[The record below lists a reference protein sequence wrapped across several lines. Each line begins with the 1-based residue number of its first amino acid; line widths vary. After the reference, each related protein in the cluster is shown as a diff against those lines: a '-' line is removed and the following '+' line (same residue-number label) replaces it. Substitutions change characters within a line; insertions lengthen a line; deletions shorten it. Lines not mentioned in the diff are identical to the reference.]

1 MSLAS
6 VNLLWQQRYRGLMA
20 VAQHNVADDGRV
32 LLIKPD
38 EFERRTYQLLDVQT
52 DGATSEAGA
61 ISVET
66 VQKFDGLAGGRF
78 VAGITADDLY
88 LFREGKKLRFMP
100 DRRVTY
106 TDVHV
111 APDTGWFACSFSDSV
126 FSTHGLAFGD
136 ANGRLGWTKDLRTPP
151 NRVALTADGRVV
163 VAGLQN
169 GHLLA
174 MDQMRTPLWEC
185 FQEEPISA
193 LALPA
198 TGARPVAATEAG
210 TVLAVDEDGGFRWR
224 TTVGIPA
231 VAVATDREAHWSAA
245 VFSNETSH
253 LVSCFGPDGSP
264 VWEYELEARPT
275 GVSLS
280 PNGHYLLISCAQG
293 GVFLFQVDFSQA
305 TRGTGRPRG
314 RDVET
319 ARAAAAVGDFRHA
332 RELLLPALQAA
343 PHDVSLARE
352 LAEVE
357 AGWLERLRLEAQ
369 SHAEDG
375 RLLDAL
381 QTLEEAAAA
390 FPWDAE
396 LFQERLRYRERALH
410 TCRENARALEEVR
423 EWDAARAVWL
433 SALRLEPGCLEL
445 REALARLSVAQAQE
459 YMLAGDQ
466 QETFGDLEGAL
477 AHWQQ
482 ALILNECEELRVR
495 LLRAEI
501 ARCLAAGIAFY
512 EAQRMPEAAFQ
523 FRKVLALDPTHEE
536 AQRYL
541 GYTEG
546 MTADTGIADRFAHLE

>member
-1 MSLAS
+1 MSVAS
-6 VNLLWQQRYRGLMA
+6 VNLLWQHRYRGLLA

-38 EFERRTYQLLDVQT
+38 EFERRTYQLLDVQP
-52 DGATSEAGA
+52 DGSTSEAGA

-66 VQKFDGLAGGRF
+66 IQKFDGLAGGRF

-88 LFREGKKLRFMP
+88 LFRDGKKLRFMP

-151 NRVALTADGRVV
+151 NRVALTADGHVV

-169 GHLLA
+169 GQLLA

-185 FQEEPISA
+185 YQEEPISA

-198 TGARPVAATEAG
+198 SGARPVAATEAG

-224 TTVGIPA
+224 TTVGIP
-231 VAVATDREAHWSAA
+231 VIAVATDREAQWAAA
-245 VFSNETSH
+245 VCSNESSH
-253 LVSCFGPDGSP
+253 LVTCFGADGSP
-264 VWEYELEARPT
+264 VWEYALETRPT

-280 PNGHYLLISCAQG
+280 PNGQYLLISCAQG
-293 GVFLFQVDFSQA
+293 GAVLFQVDFSRA
-305 TRGTGRPRG
+305 TLGAGRPRG

-319 ARAAAAVGDFRHA
+319 ARAAAAVGDLRHA
-332 RELLLPALQAA
+332 RELLLPALEET
-343 PHDVSLARE
+343 PHDLPLARE
-352 LAEVE
+352 LAEIE
-357 AGWLERLRLEAQ
+357 TAWLERLRREAHE
-369 SHAEDG
+369 HAEDG

-390 FPWDAE
+390 FPWDAD
-396 LFQERLRYRERALH
+396 LFQERLEYRCRALLA
-410 TCRENARALEEVR
+410 CRENAAALEQAR
-423 EWDAARAVWL
+423 EWEAARAAWL
-433 SALRLEPGCLEL
+433 SALRLDPGAMDI
-445 REALARLSVAQAQE
+445 REALGRLCVEQAREL
-459 YMLAGDQ
+459 MLAGDQ
-466 QETFGDLEGAL
+466 HETFGDLDSAL

-482 ALILNECEELRVR
+482 ALALNDAEELRAR
-495 LLRAEI
+495 LLRAEVC
-501 ARCLAAGIAFY
+501 RCVAAGILFY

-523 FRKVLALDPTHEE
+523 FRKALALDPTHED
-536 AQRYL
+536 ARRYL
-541 GYTEG
+541 GYIEG
-546 MTADTGIADRFAHLE
+546 LSGDSGIADRFAHLE